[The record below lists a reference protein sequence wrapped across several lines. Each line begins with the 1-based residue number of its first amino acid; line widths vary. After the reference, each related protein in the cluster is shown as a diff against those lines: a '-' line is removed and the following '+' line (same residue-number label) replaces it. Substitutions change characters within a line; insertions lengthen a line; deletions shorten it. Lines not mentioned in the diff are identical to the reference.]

1 MACHPTTRESIHLE
15 PWVPMKPTP
24 LNSNNCSFL
33 PALSPQVL
41 AFMGYASDGAS
52 VSFNSRPVQPLGDRQ
67 LRFYS

>member
-1 MACHPTTRESIHLE
+1 
-15 PWVPMKPTP
+15 MKPTP
-24 LNSNNCSFL
+24 LNSNHCSFL
-33 PALSPQVL
+33 PALSLQVL